1 VKFLPE
7 VSESIKKTVKQL
19 EMTRELERIRFE
31 LTESSVPVKFVQNFS
46 RFSFENINIPTSSQ
60 GSQVEVP
67 FFIAEILKKR
77 SMIEDFKSNF
87 PITLPELEGAVRKEV
102 RVGELQPLHP
112 HFNILLKD
120 HFFLLEDKDSQ
131 FSELEQKRQKTKFN
145 QLIHERIS
153 KLVKMTDSR
162 KILAQRSRNLTSSE
176 QILFDKIVDWIQN
189 WKAEFIQE

>member
-1 VKFLPE
+1 MPK
-7 VSESIKKTVKQL
+7 VSGSTIKTGKQI
-19 EMTRELERIRFE
+19 EMMKELERIRFE
-31 LTESSVPVKFVQNFS
+31 LTESNVSVKFLQNFS
-46 RFSFENINIPTSSQ
+46 GFSFEHINIPASSQ
-60 GSQVEVP
+60 GSQIEVP
-67 FFIAEILKKR
+67 YFIAEILHES

-87 PITLPELEGAVRKEV
+87 PISLPELEGSVRKEV

-112 HFNILLKD
+112 YFNVLLKD
-120 HFFLLEDKDSQ
+120 HFLAMEEKESQ

-145 QLIHERIS
+145 QLIQERIS

-162 KILAQRSRNLTSSE
+162 QVLAQRKRNLTSTE

>member
-1 VKFLPE
+1 MKFLPE

-46 RFSFENINIPTSSQ
+46 GFSFENINIPTSSQ

-102 RVGELQPLHP
+102 RVGELQSLHP

-120 HFFLLEDKDSQ
+120 H
-131 FSELEQKRQKTKFN
+131 
-145 QLIHERIS
+145 
-153 KLVKMTDSR
+153 
-162 KILAQRSRNLTSSE
+162 
-176 QILFDKIVDWIQN
+176 
-189 WKAEFIQE
+189 